1 MKKGILVCITLFLTC
16 SLFAKTIN
24 TLDFSFP
31 LKAFDRT
38 GILNNNSFE
47 TINFRT
53 YVYSDK
59 IPLIQSGF
67 NVNVDIFEFS
77 DSDDV
82 ISSFTFSPIIS
93 IYKQITPRFF
103 LRGNLL
109 FGYFTPV
116 FFENEAGL
124 VKKEKYQNILTNG
137 FTFGTEII
145 AGVYIS
151 PKFIVETGL
160 SYNRKKD
167 IFDTFSVTMG
177 LSYSLASNLEQI
189 DIEML
194 KSISILP
201 VFYEYYN
208 ENPTLKIKVH
218 NKERFPISKIKV
230 NMKKTSITDKYKITL
245 PVYIEAG
252 ETSEIII
259 PIKFKDSILKQTK
272 LNTEN
277 LNITLN
283 YKAGSATRSKNVV
296 ISLKTYS
303 RNSFVWQTLLED
315 ENEAFFNKVITEND
329 GKVSVFVN
337 PSDQNMIKLSHEIQ
351 NKYED
356 ELGFDNINYNLKAIY
371 KVVSY
376 LQSRNIQYQIDPN
389 SIPYDSQDITV
400 DYLKFPAETLQ
411 SGFGDCDD
419 LSLLCAQLMESA
431 GVKCAFVTVP
441 GHIFIAADSGMTEK
455 EINSLF
461 NDTSMFIEY
470 NGSYYVP
477 IEVTVCNKGFGYSW
491 KMGIKEWDKYENE
504 REFYPLE
511 ESWKQFRPVKIDI
524 LNNIQNYYPERKF
537 KNNLIKAKN
546 DLIEIALENDSNYA
560 SIAKK
565 EYTFGRLNEAY
576 EHIMLAIE
584 EDPSEQNY
592 YNAALISYNMN
603 NIDNAIILL
612 EEGYKVNENI
622 KNKSLYKK
630 LIPIDF
636 VEEE

>member
-145 AGVYIS
+145 ASVYIS

-283 YKAGSATRSKNVV
+283 YKAGSASRSKNVV

-419 LSLLCAQLMESA
+419 LSLLCSQLMESA

-524 LNNIQNYYPERKF
+524 LNNIHNYYPERKF

-630 LIPIDF
+630 LIPIDL